1 MTFTRVAQASEL
13 WEGELRAVEVDGRKL
28 LLVNLGDRIV
38 AYVDRCPHL
47 GVPLSR
53 GTLEGE
59 LLRCSGHDWEFDVRS
74 GKGINPARS
83 CLQAVP
89 IKVEGQDVLVE
100 VTS

>member
-13 WEGELRAVEVDGRKL
+13 WQGELRAVEAGGRKL
-28 LLVNLGDRIV
+28 LLVNLGDRIA

-53 GTLEGE
+53 GTLEGDV
-59 LLRCSGHDWEFDVRS
+59 LRCSGHDWEFDLRS
-74 GKGINPARS
+74 GKGLNPARA
-83 CLQAVP
+83 CLEEVP
-89 IKVEGQDVLVE
+89 LRIDGEDVLVE